1 MGVCYRDVHND
12 IIHLKWS
19 PPPPPSQ
26 VFDAIMNFKKEET
39 KKLIEKL
46 RIKLS
51 VEDRVREEGGGCE

>member
-12 IIHLKWS
+12 IIPLKWS
-19 PPPPPSQ
+19 PPSQ

-46 RIKLS
+46 QIKLS